1 MKKRILFASITLL
14 LTHAIYAQTPLT
26 EAVDFSKP
34 DLNGNVI
41 RLFDILDSGQYV
53 VIDFFFVNCTPCQA
67 ASPLINQSY
76 LDFGCNEYD
85 VFYMSVDDGD
95 TTEECVEY
103 DETYGVEFPTI
114 SGIQGGGTKIAQN
127 YQIQSYPTV
136 ILIAPNREIIE
147 QNIWPITSVED
158 INAPVLEAG
167 CNFAECSSGVLGNEL
182 ATINIYPNPSNGQFQ
197 IKLDQVGN
205 VNVRVIN
212 LLGNVLLNEE
222 IRVDQ
227 QSFIFDLNLMHLPEG
242 IYLVAIIQDGQYIS
256 KRITIVH

>member
-1 MKKRILFASITLL
+1 MKKGILFAAITLL

-41 RLFDILDSGQYV
+41 HLFDILDNGQYV

-76 LDFGCNEYD
+76 LDFGCNEHD

-103 DETYGVEFPTI
+103 DETYGVGFPTI
-114 SGIQGGGTKIAQN
+114 SGIQGGGTKIALN
-127 YQIQSYPTV
+127 YKIQSYPTV
-136 ILIAPNREIIE
+136 IIIAPNREIIE
-147 QNIWPITSVED
+147 RHIWPILSVED
-158 INAPVLEAG
+158 MNTPVLEAG
-167 CNFAECSSGVLGNEL
+167 CNFAECSSGVWENKL
-182 ATINIYPNPSNGQFQ
+182 ATINIYPNPSNGQFRV
-197 IKLDQVGN
+197 KLDQVGS
-205 VNVRVIN
+205 VNVKVIS

-222 IRVDQ
+222 IRVNQ
-227 QSFIFDLNLMHLPEG
+227 QSFIYDLNLMHLPEG
-242 IYLVAIIQDGQYIS
+242 IYFVAIRYDDQYIS
-256 KRITIVH
+256 KRIAIVR

>member
-1 MKKRILFASITLL
+1 MKKRILLATMTLL
-14 LTHAIYAQTPLT
+14 LTSAIHAQTPLT

-34 DLNGNVI
+34 DLNGNMI
-41 RLFDILDSGQYV
+41 HLFDILDSGQYV
-53 VIDFFFVNCTPCQA
+53 VIDFFFVDCIPCQA
-67 ASPLINQSY
+67 VSPLINQSY
-76 LDFGCNEYD
+76 RDFGCNEHD

-95 TTEECVEY
+95 TTEDCVEY

-127 YQIQSYPTV
+127 YKIQSYPTV

-147 QNIWPITSVED
+147 QHILPIESVED

-167 CNFAECSSGVLGNEL
+167 CNFAECSSGIWGNEL

-197 IKLDQVGN
+197 IKLDQVRD
-205 VNVRVIN
+205 VNVRVLN
-212 LLGNVLLNEE
+212 LLGNVLINED

-227 QSFIFDLNLMHLPEG
+227 QSFIYNLNLTTLPEG
-242 IYLVAIIQDGQYIS
+242 IYLVSIRHDDQYIS
-256 KRITIVH
+256 KRIAIVR

>member
-1 MKKRILFASITLL
+1 MKKGILFASITLL

-41 RLFDILDSGQYV
+41 HLFDILDSGQYV
-53 VIDFFFVNCTPCQA
+53 VIDFFFVDCTPCQA

-76 LDFGCNEYD
+76 LDFGCNEHD
-85 VFYMSVDDGD
+85 VFYMSVDFGD
-95 TTEECVEY
+95 STEDCIEY

-114 SGIQGGGTKIAQN
+114 SGLQGGGTKIAQS

-147 QNIWPITSVED
+147 QHIWPILSVED

-167 CNFAECSSGVLGNEL
+167 CNFTECSSGVWGNEL

-205 VNVRVIN
+205 VNIRVIN

-222 IRVDQ
+222 IRVDK
-227 QSFIFDLNLMHLPEG
+227 QSFIYDLNLTTLPEG
-242 IYLVAIIQDGQYIS
+242 IYLVAIMQDGQHIS
-256 KRITIVH
+256 KRITIVR